1 MKNLNDAA
9 GAFIAGGIAGGM
21 GYGKGKATI
30 GKAAA
35 LWGGLNRT
43 AQKQALR
50 RFGNVSQKMIN
61 AAYKE
66 VREGVQE
73 NIYRQILKKYGI
85 EAIVSGFVS
94 AISTEGVSSIIK
106 WFISRFYPFLLL

>member
-1 MKNLNDAA
+1 MGVLAGDVSGAIATIPVPGLGGLGSSIVMGGTGNVAAGVINGNVKNLNDAA
-9 GAFIAGGIAGGM
+9 GAFNAGGM

-50 RFGNVSQKMIN
+50 RFGNVS
-61 AAYKE
+61 
-66 VREGVQE
+66 
-73 NIYRQILKKYGI
+73 
-85 EAIVSGFVS
+85 
-94 AISTEGVSSIIK
+94 
-106 WFISRFYPFLLL
+106 